1 MEFHREQVAESEPE
15 HPHGNDREDHG
26 HFHIGRGAQCVRQCE
41 GQRPDRHNAGGMV
54 QDDVICVHCSL
65 IGEVVDRKDERQGKD
80 HDQVGRDQAQIL
92 DAHHMF
98 GIVLHLLKIAGADA
112 LGADREECESE
123 GHSRQDREV
132 CDIVA
137 DCVCRE

>member
-1 MEFHREQVAESEPE
+1 MEMMESIMVTFTSAAARSVF
-15 HPHGNDREDHG
+15 GSVKDS
-26 HFHIGRGAQCVRQCE
+26 
-41 GQRPDRHNAGGMV
+41 GQIVTTQAAWYRMM
-54 QDDVICVHCSL
+54 SF
-65 IGEVVDRKDERQGKD
+65 VVDRKDERQGKD
-80 HDQVGRDQAQIL
+80 HEQVGRDQAQIL